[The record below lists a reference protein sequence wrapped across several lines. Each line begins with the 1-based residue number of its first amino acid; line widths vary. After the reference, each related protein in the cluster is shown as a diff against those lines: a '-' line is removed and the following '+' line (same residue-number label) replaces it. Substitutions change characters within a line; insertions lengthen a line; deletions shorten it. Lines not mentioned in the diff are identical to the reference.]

1 MIVEL
6 FLSNS
11 VPHLINTHALEFYSV
26 LLWEA
31 WEFCN
36 CQASKLVTFCHNIK
50 KKFTRK
56 ETFIKWK
63 CKNSYVEKT
72 VKVNF
77 QNLQKLIKN
86 SVALY

>member
-56 ETFIKWK
+56 ETFI
-63 CKNSYVEKT
+63 NGN
-72 VKVNF
+72 VKIHM
-77 QNLQKLIKN
+77 LKKL
-86 SVALY
+86 